1 VDELVQLIAKTYG
14 IAGLIMLSPFIMLGY
29 VWKNNVKLHDQ
40 VSKIQAERAAA
51 VEKVQEARVGD
62 AKATFEK
69 MMVLIEEQ
77 AGLNKE
83 TNIALDQV
91 RELLMKTIT
100 NQKR

>member
-1 VDELVQLIAKTYG
+1 MDELVQLIAKTYG